1 MSAQTICQ
9 GSAICELILTKA
21 FPFHIVID
29 NSGKILNCGESLSRI
44 INITLGGADNL
55 FDHFTVQHPADV
67 ATVESM
73 LLNQENL
80 FLLESI
86 ENSELILRG
95 QLVFSSGT
103 DQVFLL
109 VSPWV
114 TEVES
119 LDKLNLTLS
128 DFPLHSPLSDFL
140 ILLQAQKAS
149 LADGRRL
156 SSDLSALNLE
166 LEDRV
171 VRRTQAL
178 EEIAQELRDSKQSL
192 EYEMHERTRV
202 EIELRHAQK
211 LESVGQLAAGIA
223 HEINTPM
230 QYIGNSLHFI
240 KSALKD
246 YEKISWIAE
255 DRLSCKKESMN
266 VNLSMPS
273 NDFDAIDLDYIRD
286 RAPKALDR
294 ALDGIA
300 AVTKIVRAM
309 NEFTHPDGEAKN
321 GADINRALNTAAT
334 VARSEYKYVAKL
346 VENFQ
351 LLPSVECH
359 IGDLNQVFLN
369 LIINAAHSIA
379 DTAEKQGV
387 ITISTWVETD
397 VVKITVADNGTGIP
411 ENIKHRVFDPFF
423 TTKEVGRGTG
433 QGLTISHNI
442 IVNKHGGH
450 LEFQSEKGKGTTF
463 QITLPISAN
472 RLKDNPF
479 SPGNEEELA
488 A

>member
-119 LDKLNLTLS
+119 LDELNLTLS

-166 LEDRV
+166 LEDRL

-266 VNLSMPS
+266 VDLSMPT
-273 NDFDAIDLDYIRD
+273 NDLDAIDLDYIRD

>member
-1 MSAQTICQ
+1 MSPDSICQ
-9 GSAICELILTKA
+9 GSAIFELLLAKA

-29 NSGKILNCGESLSRI
+29 NSGRIISCGESLIRI
-44 INITLGGADNL
+44 INITLEGENNL
-55 FDHFTVQHPADV
+55 FDHFTIQHPTDV

-73 LLNQENL
+73 LLNQDDL
-80 FLLESI
+80 FLLESVG
-86 ENSELILRG
+86 NSQLILRG

-119 LDKLNLTLS
+119 LSELNLTFS
-128 DFPLHSPLSDFL
+128 DFPFHSPLSDFL

-156 SSDLSALNLE
+156 SNDLTALNME

-240 KSALKD
+240 KSALND
-246 YEKISWIAE
+246 YEKLSWIAE
-255 DRLSCKKESMN
+255 EALSCNEGSKN
-266 VNLSMPS
+266 ANLSMPS
-273 NDFDAIDLDYIRD
+273 NDLDEIDLNYIRD
-286 RAPKALDR
+286 RAPKAINR

-300 AVTKIVRAM
+300 AVTKIVQAM
-309 NEFTHPDGEAKN
+309 NEFTHPDGEAKSE
-321 GADINRALNTAAT
+321 ADINRALNTAAT
-334 VARSEYKYVAKL
+334 VARNEYKYVAKL

-359 IGDLNQVFLN
+359 IGDLNQVFIN
-369 LIINAAHSIA
+369 LIINAAHSISDNA
-379 DTAEKQGV
+379 RTQGV
-387 ITISTWVETD
+387 ITLSTWVETD
-397 VVKITVADNGTGIP
+397 VVKITVADNGAGIP

-450 LEFQSEKGKGTTF
+450 LEFQTEKGKGTTF

-472 RLKDNPF
+472 RLKDKPF
-479 SPGNEEELA
+479 SGSSDEDLA

>member
-119 LDKLNLTLS
+119 LDELNLTLS

-266 VNLSMPS
+266 VDLSMPT
-273 NDFDAIDLDYIRD
+273 NDLDAIDLDYIRD